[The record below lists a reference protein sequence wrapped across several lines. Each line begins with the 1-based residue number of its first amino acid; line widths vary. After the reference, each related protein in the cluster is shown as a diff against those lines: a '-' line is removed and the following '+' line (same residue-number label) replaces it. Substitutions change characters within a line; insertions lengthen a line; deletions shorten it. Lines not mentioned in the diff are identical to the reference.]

1 MCLLDKIERRIIETI
16 GEEQEN
22 WVEMYEEVLNCDINI
37 QIAKTYK
44 DTSKIWYTNS
54 EDNLVY
60 MYLNESERKD
70 LMERSYKR
78 VEEIKKEYAE
88 KIKEGI

>member
-37 QIAKTYK
+37 QIAKTHKY
-44 DTSKIWYTNS
+44 TSQIWS
-54 EDNLVY
+54 ADFAGGLKKK
-60 MYLNESERKD
+60 YLNSSERKE

-78 VEEIKKEYAE
+78 VEEIKMEYAE